1 MNMIF
6 QWVGVMCCS
15 SSCRSVS
22 APLASAVVAMLMREG
37 PPAVWFATDGGVA
50 GSRTI
55 YDITAAASPFGF
67 QLSPTVLRHH
77 DGDCL
82 DDQIPV
88 GACLVLPFA
97 AEQHDG
103 GDGADAAALGRGHE
117 LA

>member
-22 APLASAVVAMLMREG
+22 APLESSVVAVLMREG
-37 PPAVWFATDGGVA
+37 PPAVWIATDGSAA

-67 QLSPTVLRHH
+67 QLPPAVLRYH
-77 DGDCL
+77 DGDCF
-82 DDQIPV
+82 DDQVLV

-97 AEQHDG
+97 AE
-103 GDGADAAALGRGHE
+103 
-117 LA
+117 